1 MKNLIKY
8 IFNTI
13 TRNLLRFFSTF
24 NAGRYLIELIQNN
37 IMNLRKKLV
46 HNNIEL
52 TFFTPNRIC
61 YYRAETFASKEPII
75 TFETPFFSPLKQ
87 LLTFGIIPLEII
99 PFDFRLSK
107 DCLRGDIIFLACVR
121 HAQRFVVA
129 QEV

>member
-24 NAGRYLIELIQNN
+24 NAGRYLIEFIQNN

-52 TFFTPNRIC
+52 ISLRLIGFV
-61 YYRAETFASKEPII
+61 I
-75 TFETPFFSPLKQ
+75 TEQKHLHLNNQRQ
-87 LLTFGIIPLEII
+87 LIG
-99 PFDFRLSK
+99 
-107 DCLRGDIIFLACVR
+107 
-121 HAQRFVVA
+121 
-129 QEV
+129 